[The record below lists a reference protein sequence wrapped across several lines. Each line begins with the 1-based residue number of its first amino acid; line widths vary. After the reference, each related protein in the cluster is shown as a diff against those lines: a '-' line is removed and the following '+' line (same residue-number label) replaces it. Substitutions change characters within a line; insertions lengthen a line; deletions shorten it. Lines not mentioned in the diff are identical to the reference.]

1 MIMNPF
7 HHFLSGRRGPS
18 TAFGGAG
25 DPRDGGPDRGRG
37 HHRGSR
43 HDGRHGERDERHC
56 MRRGGHDGFG
66 RHHGDHPDRGRDFDG
81 FERGRKIG
89 SNELQLLILALLAE
103 RARHGYELIKEIE
116 QRSGGWYVPS
126 PGMVYPAL
134 SYLEDAGY
142 ASVEAAGAKKLYTIS
157 VAGLAWLDEQRASV
171 AALWSL
177 LARFGD
183 RMGRVR
189 EESRFAQDLGEGR
202 SELHAAMDELRD
214 ALRAQHGAGPDSIA
228 RVVDIVRRAAA
239 QVRGEA

>member
-7 HHFLSGRRGPS
+7 HPFFSGRRVPPTSFGV
-18 TAFGGAG
+18 AGDARDDRFGG
-25 DPRDGGPDRGRG
+25 
-37 HHRGSR
+37 
-43 HDGRHGERDERHC
+43 RDERHC

-66 RHHGDHPDRGRDFDG
+66 RHHGEHSDRGRDFDG
-81 FERGRKIG
+81 FERGRKFG

-157 VAGLAWLDEQRASV
+157 VAGLAWLDEQRTSV
-171 AALWSL
+171 EALWSL
-177 LARFGD
+177 LARFGE
-183 RMGRVR
+183 RMGRMR

-202 SELHAAMDELRD
+202 SELHAAMGELRD
-214 ALRAQHGAGPDSIA
+214 ALRAQHGAGADSIA